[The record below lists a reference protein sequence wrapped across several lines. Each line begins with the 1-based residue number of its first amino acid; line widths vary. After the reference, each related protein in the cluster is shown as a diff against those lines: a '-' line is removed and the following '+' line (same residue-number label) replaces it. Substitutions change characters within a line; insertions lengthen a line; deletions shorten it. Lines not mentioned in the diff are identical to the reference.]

1 MKSSTRL
8 GMKSQISFTN
18 LPDDGKPVR
27 RQGAYSTMNLDF
39 EDVSKREQK
48 KSAAQKKELLERI
61 SMLKNRIR
69 YIENEEK
76 KAETRLRLKL
86 RQAQIV
92 SEAKRNAESWNQ
104 QLKQDRELLEAEH
117 RKDLSRSAMKQKHAF
132 GENTNPSNNLDL
144 TPVKRKANVTPP
156 PLKSRSPNIAQ
167 ARTPLKVDKTKTAS
181 FANLGVLEGPK
192 KPQVAAKAIGKDST
206 LEELQ
211 DEIANL
217 ELQEMQKLG
226 NMEEMLK
233 KLSLYEDKIA
243 DSKR

>member
-1 MKSSTRL
+1 
-8 GMKSQISFTN
+8 MKSQISFTN
-18 LPDDGKPVR
+18 LPDDFKPSR
-27 RQGAYSTMNLDF
+27 KQGAYSTMNFDL

-61 SMLKNRIR
+61 SLLKNRIR

-104 QLKQDRELLEAEH
+104 QLKQDREILEAEH
-117 RKDLSRSAMKQKHAF
+117 KKNLSRSAMKQTRAF
-132 GENTNPSNNLDL
+132 GENANPSNQQSLAL
-144 TPVKRKANVTPP
+144 KKRTENVTPS
-156 PLKSRSPNIAQ
+156 PLKSRSPNISQ
-167 ARTPLKVDKTKTAS
+167 VRTPLKIEKAKMAS

-192 KPQVAAKAIGKDST
+192 EPALGAKVVGKDST

-217 ELQEMQKLG
+217 ELQEMQKLE

-233 KLSLYEDKIA
+233 RLTLYEEKIA